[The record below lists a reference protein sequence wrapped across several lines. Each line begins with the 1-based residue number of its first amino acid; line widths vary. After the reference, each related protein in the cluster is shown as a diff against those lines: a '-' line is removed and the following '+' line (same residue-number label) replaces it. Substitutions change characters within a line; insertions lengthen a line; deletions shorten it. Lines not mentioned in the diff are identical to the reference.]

1 MYEHMTRKELSQFE
15 TYLLLTQW
23 LEHSNAPFAMC
34 TDAAASDHLGAA
46 VSGGSVTSFDL
57 GYVPL
62 EFRASAMLRVPLPE
76 FTGDE
81 HVKQARAR
89 ACCGG
94 PCCCS
99 GPRVALRNGSA
110 HLGRS
115 IPGPR
120 ARPRRCCC
128 TADMS

>member
-1 MYEHMTRKELSQFE
+1 MTRKDLSQFE
-15 TYLLLTQW
+15 TSLLLTQW

-81 HVKQARAR
+81 HVKQASLAR
-89 ACCGG
+89 AVVAHAVVVILYVARYLMTVTAREHGGEQRECRLQSHFVCG
-94 PCCCS
+94 
-99 GPRVALRNGSA
+99 
-110 HLGRS
+110 
-115 IPGPR
+115 
-120 ARPRRCCC
+120 
-128 TADMS
+128 